1 MAASFEVICMFL
13 DLYLL
18 EVFCQENTV
27 EGIIEQKGAEQS
39 RLEYLPWGP
48 DWTIHSHSCGGDD
61 NDEEEEDDDENG
73 AE

>member
-39 RLEYLPWGP
+39 RLGYLPWGP
-48 DWTIHSHSCGGDD
+48 DWTIHSDTGGSDD
-61 NDEEEEDDDENG
+61 DDEEEE
-73 AE
+73 